1 MDLGRQWNERIKIWN
16 DFLPKLYFKECVSI
30 SGCTAHSELC
40 SEYKSLSESEKLNVS
55 YFTTM
60 EHLTYEQAMVEF
72 SAKGK
77 IRPAPEGMSWGKKWE
92 YGWFKFSLKV
102 PNEMA
107 GKRIVIYP
115 EAGPEALVYVNG
127 EEAGAFDKFHKYITV
142 AKKAKGGEEFD
153 VVLECYAGHGIRP
166 ENGGPYMAGE
176 IPVPEPPEKQVKV
189 GHICWGIWNEEI
201 FQIAMD
207 EFTLYSLLSVLDE
220 KSLRAQK
227 VAKALKN
234 FTLTADFELP
244 EDELLQSLRAA
255 DKYLKPALACV
266 NGSTAPVMNIFGQ
279 SHLDLAWLWPLAE
292 TRRKAARTFSTQL
305 ALMDEYPEYRFLACE
320 PFLLEILKTKYPSLF
335 KRFKAKVKNGQI
347 FCDGGMWVES
357 DVNLPWGE
365 AIIRQIVLGRKW
377 FKENLGV
384 DSKTVWLPDTFGFS
398 GSLPQIFAKCG
409 IKYFSTQKLLRCD
422 PENEQFP
429 YNNFWWKGIDGTR
442 ILSNMHMKNNAV
454 LTPAALAERW
464 NKHRNQK
471 ENISS
476 MIFPFGY
483 GDGGGGPTRQM
494 LEVLKRTK
502 DLEGLPRT
510 KIASLQDFFENLTD
524 PESDLYEEIPNEYS
538 GELYLS
544 WHRGTY
550 TSQART
556 KKLSRKAEVALHD
569 AEFWTTLAA
578 TTADISANRNFK
590 KELDELWHTLL
601 FCQFHDILP
610 GTSIRRVYEEA
621 EKALSDVIEKADGIT
636 QKALAML
643 TELKIKKE
651 NSKQD
656 AEKTLYAFNTLGW
669 ARKELVKLPG
679 TDLLTEI
686 TVPPFGWAKINSENT
701 LDAEQKTSE
710 KSVSAVI
717 VKESK
722 KGGKI
727 NSLTV
732 QNKFL
737 KICINASGELNSV
750 YDLENGQELAAA
762 ECNRFKMYKDV
773 TPFYDAWELSPMYTE
788 NPVELCKDAEIS
800 VIAQKSEYVRILIK
814 KNLHNSSLEQIITI
828 RGESRRIDFE
838 TKINWNEK
846 HKFLK
851 VEFPLAINS
860 EEAIT
865 ETQFGYVKR
874 PTHASRQYDKD
885 RYEVCNHRYTAI
897 ADESHGAAVLNDSKY
912 GVSVKNN
919 VIALSLL
926 KAAVIPDMFADQG
939 IQEFTYSLYVFNTPF
954 AQGRTIQEAYN
965 LNYPVKILQAVAA
978 DAAPIAQVP
987 AALSGSKNGSS
998 LGAVKQYSYFTL
1010 TNPNVILET
1019 VKLPFEVLPKV
1030 GSSSK
1035 TGKTSKIVL
1044 RLYEAIGAA
1053 QNCVLSVN
1061 MPVKSC
1067 VFGDMEENELAEVP
1081 QVAVDKKVPRKNYCT
1096 TICAAAT
1103 LSETK
1108 GTAESLAAA
1117 PFNLEKKSMEITLDF
1132 KPFEIKT
1139 LVLEL

>member
-16 DFLPKLYFKECVSI
+16 DFLPKLYFKECGTVS
-30 SGCTAHSELC
+30 AL
-40 SEYKSLSESEKLNVS
+40 

-60 EHLTYEQAMVEF
+60 EHLTYEQAMAEF

-92 YGWFKFSLKV
+92 YGWFKFSLKI
-102 PNEMA
+102 PKEMA

-320 PFLLEILKTKYPSLF
+320 PFLLEILKTKYPALF
-335 KRFKAKVKNGQI
+335 KRFKAKVKNAQI

-510 KIASLQDFFENLTD
+510 KIASLQDFFENLTN
-524 PESDLYEEIPNEYS
+524 PESDLYEEIPNEYT

-569 AEFWTTLAA
+569 VEFWTTMAV
-578 TTADISANRNFK
+578 TTAGTAAIRNLSNFK
-590 KELDELWHTLL
+590 KELDELWHMLL

-621 EKALSDVIEKADGIT
+621 EQSLAEVIEKADGIT
-636 QKALAML
+636 RKALSVL
-643 TELKIKKE
+643 
-651 NSKQD
+651 
-656 AEKTLYAFNTLGW
+656 AEKNVFNIEEKPINSQKNIYAFNCLGW
-669 ARKELVKLPG
+669 ERKELVKLPG
-679 TDLLTEI
+679 TDMFTEI

-710 KSVSAVI
+710 KSVSAII

-722 KGGKI
+722 KSGKTNAI
-727 NSLTV
+727 TI

-737 KICINASGELNSV
+737 KICINASGELTSV

-788 NPVELCKDAEIS
+788 NPVELSKDAEIS
-800 VIAQKSEYVRILIK
+800 VIAQKPEYVRILIK
-814 KNLHNSSLEQIITI
+814 KNLHNSTLEQILTI
-828 RGESRRIDFE
+828 RSDSRRIDFE
-838 TKINWNEK
+838 TKIDWNEK

-860 EEAIT
+860 EEAIS

-885 RYEVCNHRYTAI
+885 RYEVCNHRYTAV

-926 KAAVIPDMFADQG
+926 KAAVIPDMYADQG
-939 IQEFTYSLYVFNTPF
+939 MQEFTYSLYVFNTPF
-954 AQGRTIQEAYN
+954 AQSRTIQEAYK
-965 LNYPVKILQAVAA
+965 LNYPVKILQAVVA
-978 DAAPIAQVP
+978 DAAPIVPVAQAVP
-987 AALSGSKNGSS
+987 ALSGSKNCSS
-998 LGAVKQYSYFTL
+998 FETVNECSYFTL

-1019 VKLPFEVLPKV
+1019 VKLPFDDSGKSGDP
-1030 GSSSK
+1030 GTSNNSC
-1035 TGKTSKIVL
+1035 KTSKIVL
-1044 RLYEAIGAA
+1044 RLYDAIGAA
-1053 QNCVLSVN
+1053 QNCTLSVN
-1061 MPVKSC
+1061 FPVKNC
-1067 VFGDMEENELAEVP
+1067 FFADMEENKLEEAP
-1081 QVAVDKKVPRKNYCT
+1081 QKAAHEKFTEKNICT
-1096 TICAAAT
+1096 TVGAAAT
-1103 LSETK
+1103 LLDTK
-1108 GTAESLAAA
+1108 EQAGTFAAA
-1117 PFNLEKKSMEITLDF
+1117 PFNLEKKSMEISLDF

>member
-16 DFLPKLYFKECVSI
+16 DFLPKLYFKECGTFS
-30 SGCTAHSELC
+30 AL
-40 SEYKSLSESEKLNVS
+40 

-60 EHLTYEQAMVEF
+60 EHFTYEQAMAEF

-92 YGWFKFSLKV
+92 YGWFKFSLKI
-102 PNEMA
+102 PKEMA

-153 VVLECYAGHGIRP
+153 VLLECYAGHGIRP

-510 KIASLQDFFENLTD
+510 RIASLQDFFENLTN
-524 PESDLYEEIPNEYS
+524 PESDLYEEIPNEYT

-569 AEFWTTLAA
+569 AEFWTTLAVTIA
-578 TTADISANRNFK
+578 GTSGFRNFSDCR

-621 EKALSDVIEKADGIT
+621 EKSLAEVIEKADVIT
-636 QKALAML
+636 QKALSVL
-643 TELKIKKE
+643 TEKNFYNIEEKPI
-651 NSKQD
+651 NSK
-656 AEKTLYAFNTLGW
+656 KNIYAFNCLGW
-669 ARKELVKLPG
+669 ERKELVKLPG

-686 TVPPFGWAKINSENT
+686 TLPPFGCAKINSAN
-701 LDAEQKTSE
+701 AVNAGQKASE
-710 KSVSAVI
+710 KAGSAVI

-722 KGGKI
+722 KGGKTKA
-727 NSLTV
+727 LTI

-737 KICINASGELNSV
+737 RICINSSGELTSV

-762 ECNRFKMYKDV
+762 ECNRFKMYRDV

-788 NPVELCKDAEIS
+788 NPVELSKDAEIS
-800 VIAQKSEYVRILIK
+800 VIENQAEFTRILIK
-814 KNLHNSSLEQIITI
+814 KNLHYSTLEQILTI
-828 RGESRRIDFE
+828 RSDSRRIDFE
-838 TKINWNEK
+838 TKIDWNEK

-860 EEAIT
+860 EEAIS

-939 IQEFTYSLYVFNTPF
+939 MQEFTYSLYVFNTPF
-954 AQGRTIQEAYN
+954 AQSRTIQEAYN
-965 LNYPVKILQAVAA
+965 LNYPVRTIQAVVA
-978 DAAPIAQVP
+978 DAAPIANAAQ
-987 AALSGSKNGSS
+987 ALSAGNNC
-998 LGAVKQYSYFTL
+998 SYFTL

-1019 VKLPFEVLPKV
+1019 VKLPFDVSGKA
-1030 GSSSK
+1030 GASSK
-1035 TGKTSKIVL
+1035 TGINSKIVL

-1053 QNCVLSVN
+1053 QNCTLSVKF
-1061 MPVKSC
+1061 PVKSC
-1067 VFGDMEENELAEVP
+1067 FFADMEENKLEEAP
-1081 QVAVDKKVPRKNYCT
+1081 QTAVHEKFTEKNICT
-1096 TICAAAT
+1096 TVGAAAT
-1103 LSETK
+1103 LLDTK
-1108 GTAESLAAA
+1108 EQAGTFAAA
-1117 PFNLEKKSMEITLDF
+1117 PFNLEKNSMEINLGF